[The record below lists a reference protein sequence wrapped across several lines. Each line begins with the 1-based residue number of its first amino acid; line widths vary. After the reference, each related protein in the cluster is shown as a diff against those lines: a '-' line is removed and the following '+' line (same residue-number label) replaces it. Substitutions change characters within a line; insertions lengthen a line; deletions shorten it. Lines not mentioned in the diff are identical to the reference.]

1 MTESTP
7 SPILDDDARDR
18 RKHHRVREIFEEAVD
33 LIAPFFDPANTWG
46 NRTLD
51 HLAYRSL
58 RETYPD
64 LSMEEVHVLVVAA
77 QRVYANR
84 RADLSRA
91 RE

>member
-1 MTESTP
+1 MTESTSSGTP
-7 SPILDDDARDR
+7 EADVHDR

-58 RETYPD
+58 RENYPD

-77 QRVYANR
+77 QRIYADR
-84 RADLSRA
+84 RAELSRA
-91 RE
+91 GK

>member
-1 MTESTP
+1 MTESTS
-7 SPILDDDARDR
+7 SPTLDADPKER
-18 RKHHRVREIFEEAVD
+18 RKYFRVREIFEEAVD

-64 LSMEEVHVLVVAA
+64 LSMEEVHILVVAA
-77 QRVYANR
+77 QRVYADR
-84 RADLSRA
+84 RAGG
-91 RE
+91 